1 MDKIIK
7 KPWLGAYG
15 DAKESLEYFDGSIS
29 KMVEH
34 AASLYPKLYAYE
46 FMGKKVKYKTF
57 AEEIGKAA
65 KALIY
70 LGVKQNDRVTIAMPN
85 SPQGIIMFYA
95 INKIGAVANMIH
107 PLSSEKEIEF
117 YLNFSKST
125 ALLILDSF
133 YGKIQ
138 NIRQNLKY
146 LKYTIV
152 ASVRDGL
159 PNWKKPLYDLTLG
172 RKIKP
177 IGKDEPIIYWNEFYN
192 NHKWIKGYSWPNI
205 NSDEICAILYSGGTT
220 GTNKGILLTN
230 LNFNAL
236 SSQIL
241 EMNKSFVPGDVFLA
255 VMPIFHGFGLGIAI
269 HTMLSQGGL
278 CALVPRFTAKSYS
291 KLIKSSHPNYIAGV
305 PSLFEA
311 MMRTKYLQKANLSS
325 LKGVYSGGD
334 SLSIELKKRF
344 DEFLHKHGCKINV
357 REGYGTTECVTAS
370 CLTPVVKEK
379 EGSIGV
385 PLPDMVYK
393 ICKPET
399 TDEVPYLEHGEIC
412 LAGPTVMKGYLD
424 NEKETNDTL
433 KIHDDGLTYVHTGDI
448 GYMDEEGFVY
458 FVQRL
463 KRMII
468 SNGYNIYPSQ
478 IENIIDSHESVQM
491 SCVIGVKDPV
501 KMQKVKAYVML
512 KNGYEKSEKTKQEIL
527 EYLKKHVAKYALPY
541 DIEFKDEF
549 PKTLVGK
556 IAYRELEKEANEE
569 L

>member
-1 MDKIIK
+1 MDNIY
-7 KPWLGAYG
+7 KPWLMAYG
-15 DAKESLEYFDGSIS
+15 DARESLDYFNGSYS
-29 KMVEH
+29 EMVER
-34 AASLYPKLYAYE
+34 AADKYPLFYAYE
-46 FMGKKVKYKTF
+46 FMGKKVTYATFKTQIYET
-57 AEEIGKAA
+57 AL
-65 KALIY
+65 ALIN
-70 LGVKQNDRVTIAMPN
+70 LGVKKGDRVTIAMPN
-85 SPQGIIMFYA
+85 SPQGIMMFYA

-107 PLSSEKEIEF
+107 PLSSEGEIEF

-133 YGKIQ
+133 YKKIQ
-138 NIRQNLKY
+138 HIRPRLKY

-159 PNWKKPLYDLTLG
+159 PVYKKPLYDLTLG
-172 RKIKP
+172 RKVPKIDKN
-177 IGKDEPIIYWNEFYN
+177 EPIIYWNQFYKG
-192 NHKWIKGYSWPNI
+192 HKNIGGYSFPKMGN
-205 NSDEICAILYSGGTT
+205 NDVAAILYSGGTT

-236 SSQIL
+236 SDQIL
-241 EMNKSFVPGDVFLA
+241 EMNKSYKPGDVFLA

-291 KLIKSSHPNYIAGV
+291 KLIKSSHPNFIAGV

-344 DEFLHKHGCKINV
+344 DKFLHEHGCKVNV

-385 PLPDMVYK
+385 PLPDMVYR
-393 ICKPET
+393 ICKPN
-399 TDEVPYLEHGEIC
+399 TDEELPFMEQGEIC
-412 LAGPTVMKGYLD
+412 IAGPTVMQGYLD
-424 NEKETNDTL
+424 NPKETAETL
-433 KIHDDGLTYVHTGDI
+433 KVHKDGLTYVHTGDI
-448 GYMDEEGFVY
+448 GYMDSEGFVY

-468 SNGYNIYPSQ
+468 TNGYNVYPSQ
-478 IENIIDSHESVQM
+478 IENIIDGHEAVQM
-491 SCVIGVKDPV
+491 SCVIGVKDPM

-512 KNGYEKSEKTKQEIL
+512 KKGYQPNDETKESIMT
-527 EYLKKHVAKYALPY
+527 YLKKNVAKYALPY
-541 DIEFKDEF
+541 EIEFKDEF

-556 IAYRELEKEANEE
+556 VAYRILEEEANKN

>member
-1 MDKIIK
+1 MGHTIN
-7 KPWLGAYG
+7 KPWLVAYG
-15 DAKESLEYFDGSIS
+15 DTKESLQYFDGSIC

-34 AASLYPKLYAYE
+34 AASLYPNYYAYE

-57 AEEIGKAA
+57 VEEIENAA

-70 LGVKQNDRVTIAMPN
+70 LGVKPGDKVTIAMPN
-85 SPQGIIMFYA
+85 SPQGIILFYA

-133 YGKIQ
+133 YQKIQ
-138 NIRQNLKY
+138 TIRPNLKY

-152 ASVRDGL
+152 ASIKDGL
-159 PNWKKPLYDLTLG
+159 PSFKKPLYDLTLG

-177 IGKDEPIIYWNEFYN
+177 IDKNEPIVYWKDFYN
-192 NHKWIKGYSWPNI
+192 NHKWIKGYSWPKI
-205 NSDEICAILYSGGTT
+205 KSDEICAILYSGGTT

-269 HTMLSQGGL
+269 HTMLSQGGM

-291 KLIKSSHPNYIAGV
+291 KLIKSSHPNFIAGV
-305 PSLFEA
+305 PSLFES
-311 MMRTKYLQKANLSS
+311 MMRTKYLQKSNLSS

-344 DEFLHKHGCKINV
+344 DKFLHEHGCKINV

-399 TDEVPYLEHGEIC
+399 IDEVPYMEHGEIC

-433 KIHDDGLTYVHTGDI
+433 KVHEDGLTYVHTGDI
-448 GYMDEEGFVY
+448 GYMDEEGFIY

-478 IENIIDSHESVQM
+478 IENVIDAHEAVQM
-491 SCVIGVKDPV
+491 SCVIGVKDPI

-512 KNGYEKSEKTKQEIL
+512 KKGYEKSEQTKQDVF
-527 EYLKKHVAKYALPY
+527 EYLKKNIAKYAMPY

-556 IAYRELEKEANEE
+556 IAYRELEKEANEG